1 MSIFSTILG
10 AIFGTS
16 DSSSEELGALKQQV
30 SSLTKSVK
38 TFKIISGL
46 LGIGFLTTLI
56 LYLRKK

>member
-1 MSIFSTILG
+1 MNIFSSILG

-16 DSSSEELGALKQQV
+16 DNSSEELGALKQQV
-30 SSLTKSVK
+30 SALTKSVK
-38 TFKIISGL
+38 TFKIISAV